1 VSLGLFRHLAID
13 TVAAGP
19 SKLAGR
25 PSRDVH
31 TTNMTALVDRLLG
44 LWQEPV
50 DERDDPE
57 AAFRELYAD
66 PVSINGTPMP
76 VSSLVERARALQR
89 AFDGRT
95 TEIVDLVETPDRVA
109 IAFYMRARHVGP
121 LDTPVGSVTPTG
133 STVEIRTID
142 ILTIADGLITGLWV
156 VSDEL
161 GMLTQLDAVRL
172 V

>member
-1 VSLGLFRHLAID
+1 
-13 TVAAGP
+13 
-19 SKLAGR
+19 
-25 PSRDVH
+25 
-31 TTNMTALVDRLLG
+31 MTALLDRLLG

-66 PVSINGTPMP
+66 PVSVNGTPMP

-89 AFDGRT
+89 AFDGLT
-95 TEIVDLVETPDRVA
+95 TEIVDMVETPDRVA

-121 LDTPVGSVTPTG
+121 LDTPIGTVPPTG
-133 STVEIRTID
+133 GAVEVRTID
-142 ILTIADGLITGLWV
+142 ILTIADGRIRALWV

>member
-1 VSLGLFRHLAID
+1 
-13 TVAAGP
+13 
-19 SKLAGR
+19 
-25 PSRDVH
+25 
-31 TTNMTALVDRLLG
+31 MTALVDRLLG

-95 TEIVDLVETPDRVA
+95 TEIVDLVETPDRMA

-142 ILTIADGLITGLWV
+142 ILTIADSLITGLWV